1 MSASSF
7 TKWHGPTVERDSRRL
22 EALAQVCDQVEGVT
36 TAAVRQ
42 VDLLRQ
48 EIVYEYLELAKPLG
62 RITRNPN
69 VFALVGRVLAG
80 MHTARFSV
88 EEFGFSPRPYP
99 MSSIGVAPTDAVSLE
114 QALPPGWF
122 HADFWHGNVFALRD
136 GKIAVIDPI
145 PPAGFFPRKYI
156 LACGALD
163 VAMMYMALLTVN
175 PLLRQLTMSVSE
187 RLEAAETF
195 LAAYLR
201 ARDAYSE
208 GVVAS
213 VRRVAHHLSEAW
225 VRRSTDRLAYPV
237 HFLKK
242 IAIAKTVSTVDGV
255 VGWRK

>member
-1 MSASSF
+1 MSAPSF

-22 EALAQVCDQVEGVT
+22 EALAQVCRQVEGVT

-42 VDLLRQ
+42 VDFRRQ
-48 EIVYEYLELAKPLG
+48 EIVYEYLELATPLG
-62 RITRNPN
+62 RITRNSD
-69 VFALVGRVLAG
+69 VFALAGRLLAR
-80 MHTARFSV
+80 MHMARLSID
-88 EEFGFSPRPYP
+88 EFDFSPKPYP
-99 MSSIGVAPTDAVSLE
+99 LTSIGVATADAVSLE
-114 QALPPGWF
+114 HALPPGWF
-122 HADFWHGNVFALRD
+122 HADFWHGNVFALPD
-136 GKIAVIDPI
+136 GRIAVIDPI

-163 VAMMYMALLTVN
+163 VAMMYMTLLTVN
-175 PLLRQLTMSVSE
+175 PLVTQLTMSVSE

-201 ARDAYSE
+201 ARNAYSE

-225 VRRSTDRLAYPV
+225 VRRSAGRLAYPV
-237 HFLKK
+237 HILKK
-242 IAIAKTVSTVDGV
+242 IAITKTVSTVDRV